1 MEKLCLFVVVKCLEI
16 KVLTKLPITPLKF
29 WIILILYPKVSK
41 FGPMP
46 LMLGSDSKRKEKKK
60 KKHLCSYRLMKWSL
74 SITSS

>member
-60 KKHLCSYRLMKWSL
+60 KNIYVH
-74 SITSS
+74 IG